1 MINIIVDGYKLDLY
15 PVNLSYKRTNNA
27 FTFGKL
33 TLNRTQ
39 SFKLPKTSKNMKV
52 LGVGSALIFGDSER
66 RYFNAQ
72 LQGSGF
78 AENGLLYVD
87 SVEAD
92 FTCIFIYGNLIKL
105 KSISQ
110 EKDMKSFLEPFDV
123 YLYLSRFRSAKNA
136 NASDL
141 QIYDNVKYRNNQENG
156 ANYLY
161 TLPSVSVRD
170 IIVCAN
176 QTYGNIFDL
185 SVVPDYRIVLPTL
198 KEASRNNITFAKVDV
213 NTFSG
218 EQNLKLLFEEVSTT
232 YAICTDGRI
241 NSYETPTIKRYRT
254 KQDTEIKIPLDFA
267 EDIFILQDNSYF
279 TGTTGTVVIDVEFFG
294 GYEFDIAERA
304 VNSLSEEGV
313 RNTTGIPLAGRTIT
327 IPAGKQ
333 FSFYRKNDFHNT
345 RSVGTTQINNYRGF
359 FTGDASPFIYAMP
372 EVSLKNKAQWNT
384 VNTITVYMLD
394 NLPKISIINLY
405 NSIAILQ
412 GKYMTYADNVI
423 TMVDYSGFTDSV
435 IIKHPTDT
443 SELLRTGLTE
453 ARKNVIKFEGSDIV
467 RPANVI
473 TIDYATDNELLEEE
487 AVIYTYPFSE
497 GEAYTDNN
505 NLYLNNITL
514 GEPNN
519 NNEQGVDVKNE
530 VPVIAEAGLGEFLE
544 RVEPTKINLL
554 TQIYEKST
562 KITLSCVMTLYEFM
576 AIKENNFI
584 IYKNQKWVWISGNW
598 QKNKAKFV
606 IQKV

>member
-1 MINIIVDGYKLDLY
+1 MINIIVEGSKLDLY

-39 SFKLPKTSKNMKV
+39 SFKLPKTAKNMKV
-52 LGVGSALIFGDSER
+52 LGVGSAFIFGDSER

-87 SVEAD
+87 SVESD

-110 EKDMKSFLEPFDV
+110 EKDMKSFLEPFDT

-136 NASDL
+136 DASDL

-170 IIVCAN
+170 VITCAN

-185 SVVPDYRIVLPTL
+185 SVVPDYRIILPTL

-218 EQNLKLLFEEVSTT
+218 EQNLKLLIEEVSTT

-241 NSYETPTIKRYRT
+241 NSYETPTVKRYRT
-254 KQDTEIKIPLDFA
+254 KQDTEIKIPVDFA
-267 EDIFILQDNSYF
+267 DDIFILQDNSYF

-304 VNSLSEEGV
+304 INSLSEEGV
-313 RNTTGIPLAGRTIT
+313 RNTTGVPLAGRTIT

-333 FSFYRKNDFHNT
+333 FSFYRKTDFHNT

-359 FTGDASPFIYAMP
+359 FTGDASPFAYEMP
-372 EVSLKNKAQWNT
+372 EISLKNKAQWNT
-384 VNTITVYMLD
+384 INTITVYMLD
-394 NLPKISIINLY
+394 NLPKLSIINLY

-423 TMVDYSGFTDSV
+423 TMVDYLGFTDSV

-443 SELLRTGLTE
+443 SELQRTGLTD
-453 ARKNVIKFEGSDIV
+453 ARKNVIKFEDSDIV
-467 RPANVI
+467 RPANII

-487 AVIYTYPFSE
+487 ATIYTYPFSE

-514 GEPNN
+514 GEPND
-519 NNEQGVDVKNE
+519 NNEQDVDIKNE
-530 VPVIAEAGLGEFLE
+530 VPVIAVAGLGEFLE

-576 AIKENNFI
+576 SIKENDFI

>member
-1 MINIIVDGYKLDLY
+1 MINIIVEGNSLDLY

-39 SFKLPKTSKNMKV
+39 SFKMPKTSKNMKV
-52 LGVGSALIFGDSER
+52 LGLASSLVFGEEER
-66 RYFNAQ
+66 KYFNAQ
-72 LQGSGF
+72 LQGSGI

-87 SVEAD
+87 SVEED

-110 EKDMKSFLEPFDV
+110 EKDMKNLLEPFDV
-123 YLYLSRFRSAKNA
+123 YLYLSKFRQAKNA

-141 QIYDNVKYRNNQENG
+141 LIYDNVKYRNNQANG

-170 IIVCAN
+170 IISRAN

-198 KEASRNNITFAKVDV
+198 NEANRNNVTFAKVDV

-218 EQNLKLLFEEVSTT
+218 EQNLKLLIEEVSTT
-232 YAICTDGRI
+232 YAICTDGRA

-254 KQDTEIKIPLDFA
+254 KQDTELKIPIDFA

-279 TGTTGTVVIDVEFFG
+279 TSLTGTVVIDVEFFG
-294 GYEFDIAERA
+294 GYEFDIAERV
-304 VNSLSEEGV
+304 VNNLSEEGV
-313 RNTTGIPLAGRTIT
+313 RNTMGIPLAGRTIT

-333 FSFYRKNDFHNT
+333 FSFYKKNDFHNT
-345 RSVGTTQINNYRGF
+345 RHPGTTQINNYRGF
-359 FTGDASPFIYAMP
+359 FSGDASPFTYEMP

-384 VNTITVYMLD
+384 VNTIAVYMVD
-394 NLPKISIINLY
+394 NLPKLSIINLY

-412 GKYMTYADNVI
+412 QKYMTYIDNVI
-423 TMVDYSGFTDSV
+423 TMVDYSGFIDSV
-435 IIKHPTDT
+435 FVKYPTDA
-443 SELLRTGLTE
+443 SNLQRAGLTD
-453 ARKNVIKFEGSDIV
+453 ARRNLIKFEDSDIV
-467 RPANVI
+467 RPANI
-473 TIDYATDNELLEEE
+473 INIEYATDNELLDEE
-487 AVIYTYPFSE
+487 AIIYTFPFGE
-497 GEAYTDNN
+497 GEAYTDNS

-514 GEPNN
+514 GEPNDN
-519 NNEQGVDVKNE
+519 NVQDVEIKNE

-544 RVEPTKINLL
+544 RVGPTKINLL

-576 AIKENNFI
+576 IIKENNFI
-584 IYKNQKWVWISGNW
+584 IYNNQKWVWISANW

-606 IQKV
+606 LQKI